1 MKKLEEDEK
10 QIKIVMAEH
19 EELVQEEEEN
29 LQNNNTSFQTL
40 PVFNK
45 RL

>member
-19 EELVQEEEEN
+19 EELVRDEEEN
-29 LQNNNTSFQTL
+29 LQNNNTSSFQTL
-40 PVFNK
+40 SFFQ
-45 RL
+45 